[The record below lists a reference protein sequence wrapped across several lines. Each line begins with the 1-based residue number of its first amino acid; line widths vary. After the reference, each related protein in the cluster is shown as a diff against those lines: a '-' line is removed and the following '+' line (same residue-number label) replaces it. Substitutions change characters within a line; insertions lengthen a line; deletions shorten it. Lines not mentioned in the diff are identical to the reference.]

1 MLKFEITE
9 NLQAALASSPKS
21 PELWSDKPVHP
32 GDASAGGQL
41 ALSATLKGRENEN
54 GAENLTRWGTASA
67 LLGAAGHRQ

>member
-9 NLQAALASSPKS
+9 TSKPLSASSPKL
-21 PELWSDKPVHP
+21 PELWSAKPVHP

-54 GAENLTRWGTASA
+54 GAENLTRWATASA